1 MKVFGSNLARIKM
14 SITKLP
20 LKKVTY
26 LRAHDNDKN
35 HTIVLGGD
43 SRWMGDIELLLEDQ
57 WKNIFCPEDSSAF
70 CKTISEHP
78 PRICV
83 IELDA
88 YQGTDAKLLD
98 LNFPNGTE
106 KLLVAHSVKDAL
118 SWKRTQRIM
127 ASRGVKCFELSE
139 DSKLASEE
147 LSEVFTGLCSAGF
160 SLGEDLQLIQ
170 NAFQGYRI
178 NEGNEE
184 SEFLKIFKTMAAKFV
199 FDPSD
204 IVAGTLFAET
214 YSLWKQP
221 KSVNSSL
228 QFAYMNAES
237 SVKDENIFKLI
248 EFSKQCFDTFQSNGV
263 LDKLTFQ
270 QLATASNFGRL
281 TYRMIKGSLPEVA
294 ACLSK
299 SHGGLRL
306 VKAA

>member
-1 MKVFGSNLARIKM
+1 M

-35 HTIVLGGD
+35 HTVVLGGD
-43 SRWMGDIELLLEDQ
+43 SRWMRDIELLLEDQ
-57 WKNIFCPEDSSAF
+57 WKNIYCPEDFSAF
-70 CKTISEHP
+70 GKTLGEHP

-83 IELDA
+83 VEHGA
-88 YQGTDAKLLD
+88 YQGNEAKLLD
-98 LNFPNGTE
+98 LNLPKGTE
-106 KLLVAHSVKDAL
+106 KLLVAHSIKDVLA
-118 SWKRTQRIM
+118 WKRTQRVM
-127 ASRGVKCFELSE
+127 ASRGVKCIELSD

-147 LSEVFTGLCSAGF
+147 LAEVFTGLCAAGF
-160 SLGEDLQLIQ
+160 SLSEDLQLIQ

-178 NEGNEE
+178 AEGNEE
-184 SEFLKIFKTMAAKFV
+184 SEFLKVFKTMAAKFV
-199 FDPSD
+199 FDPND

-221 KSVNSSL
+221 KDANSSL

-248 EFSKQCFDTFQSNGV
+248 EFSKKCFDSFQSNGV
-263 LDKLTFQ
+263 LDEPTFQ
-270 QLATASNFGRL
+270 QLATDSSFGRL
-281 TYRMIKGSLPEVA
+281 TYRMIKGSFPEVT

-299 SHGGLRL
+299 NRGGLRL